1 MFFNNLRLLTRKK
14 FPVFRDGKKPFVMKV
29 PYIAKDGNHFKKLYT
44 DCFFLLFCGKS
55 GQISSLLPRKR
66 FKNAPFSVFF
76 SRNPEICLTF
86 RLSRDIFLL
95 WLYKKQYK
103 ELAENM
109 TRQKN
114 SMPRKVE
121 FARDAIINYIHD
133 HRLSAGDR
141 LPSYSQLRKELDLG
155 SQTISDAIAS
165 LCSLGVLEVR
175 DKVGIFVLDPAVG
188 SIAGRTIGI
197 AVRQLAS
204 SAYSATLAGYIQ
216 SILNLHSCRCLTFYQ
231 QAGVGTD
238 GFPGLAQSIAEH
250 RFDGLIALCPLG
262 EALSRSLAEAEIPC
276 CFVGDD
282 DELPADAR
290 LSVVM
295 GVKEFLTRSRAEL
308 LESGCQRIV
317 QLCVSAGQA
326 RRREY
331 GIPALIGRSFPGGEA
346 VAAKLLAIDPAER
359 PDGVICDDDTVV
371 SGLISGLI
379 RAQLPDVRYMPRI
392 CSIIHR
398 ELGESYPV
406 SRMVIFEQSVEE
418 YARMAVHLLLEVL
431 REGRTA
437 SPHRT
442 CRFNQVE
449 RLESCRE

>member
-1 MFFNNLRLLTRKK
+1 M
-14 FPVFRDGKKPFVMKV
+14 
-29 PYIAKDGNHFKKLYT
+29 
-44 DCFFLLFCGKS
+44 
-55 GQISSLLPRKR
+55 
-66 FKNAPFSVFF
+66 SV
-76 SRNPEICLTF
+76 
-86 RLSRDIFLL
+86 
-95 WLYKKQYK
+95 
-103 ELAENM
+103 M

-133 HRLSAGDR
+133 HRLVAGDR

-155 SQTISDAIAS
+155 SQTISDAVAS
-165 LCSLGVLEVR
+165 LCSAGVLEVR
-175 DKVGIFVLDPAVG
+175 DKVGIFVLDPAG
-188 SIAGRTIGI
+188 GGISGRTIAI

-216 SILNLHSCRCLTFYQ
+216 SILNLHSCSCLTFYQ
-231 QAGVGTD
+231 QSGTSAD
-238 GFPGLAQSIAEH
+238 SFPGLAQSISER

-262 EALSRSLAEAEIPC
+262 ENLSKHLVEAEIPC

-282 DELPADAR
+282 DELPSGAR

-295 GVKEFLTRSRAEL
+295 GVKEFLSRSRAALQEA
-308 LESGCQRIV
+308 GCQRLV
-317 QLCVSAGQA
+317 QLCISSGQA
-326 RRREY
+326 RRREC
-331 GIPALIGRSFPGGEA
+331 GIPALIGRSYPGGEA
-346 VAAKLLAIDPAER
+346 IAAKLLAIDPAER

-392 CSIIHR
+392 SAIIHR

-431 REGRTA
+431 REGGTDV
-437 SPHRT
+437 PHQV
-442 CRFNQVE
+442 CRFNPVE